1 MSSTPPLPPI
11 IGRTERAF
19 GALMGR
25 VLARTGGTFHHW
37 VILNLTAA
45 NGETIDRSK
54 LIAGLTDA
62 LQTDETAAAAAIT
75 ELTAGGLLAV
85 SGTVVSLSDAGRE
98 RYLGI
103 RATIDETTASL
114 SVDIPADDLATVH
127 RVLTTMSERASA
139 QLAQA

>member
-11 IGRTERAF
+11 IGRTEKAF

-37 VILNLTAA
+37 VVLNLTAV

-62 LQTDETAAAAAIT
+62 LQVDETAAEAAIT
-75 ELTAGGLLAV
+75 ELTGGGLLAA
-85 SGTVVSLSDAGRE
+85 SGAVVSLSGTGRE
-98 RYLGI
+98 RYLAI
-103 RATIDETTASL
+103 RAAIDEITASL
-114 SVDIPADDLATVH
+114 NAGIPADDLATVH

-139 QLAQA
+139 QLTRA

>member
-62 LQTDETAAAAAIT
+62 LQIDETAAAAAIT

-139 QLAQA
+139 QLARA

>member
-62 LQTDETAAAAAIT
+62 LQIDETAAAAAIT